1 MRPVLARLAVVALLL
16 ATASCGGDGPDFIWF
31 RAIHAVP
38 DAPVLRVSFRDYV
51 YREDLSFGAAAEKR
65 PESLLSGAG
74 SSARMTLEYLPPD
87 NQRGAELATL
97 DVPIEKGSTT
107 SIVLAGSF
115 DDAQPV
121 LVVTPHLPRP
131 LASLY
136 FQFVHATPG
145 QGPLD
150 VYVTAPDTELTAT
163 APFATVQPLG
173 HSDSIATGFGPT
185 RIRITPAGS
194 LDVLMDSGEIEFSE
208 RVGSAGPGA
217 EWMFAISPSVVPG
230 PSPVFLIAS
239 PGDASSTIFDADT
252 PATLRGFHAARDA
265 GPADLVALTDPT
277 SVLLTDLQF
286 RQRSA
291 LVAAPAGPVA
301 LEFRAAGQPDVRLAA
316 VGATL
321 LRSRQYAAFLVSSAE
336 VNAIGLSESDIRSVA
351 TAAKLRLAHVA
362 DGAGLVSIYLTKSA
376 DEALEP
382 SNALLLRQP
391 LGTVTRHAS
400 LAPGDYFLTIAKLP
414 VDSDAEDPGT
424 VISGPEPF
432 PLSGG
437 DVFTLAVFAPDIDGE
452 PEVVLQFDDAQ
463 P

>member
-16 ATASCGGDGPDFIWF
+16 GTASCGGDGPDFIWF

-38 DAPVLRVSFRDYV
+38 DAPVLRVSFQDYV
-51 YREDLSFGAAAEKR
+51 YRENLSFGAAAEKR

-87 NQRGAELATL
+87 DQRGAELARL

-115 DDAQPV
+115 DDIQPI
-121 LVVTPHLPRP
+121 LVITPHLPRP
-131 LASLY
+131 LSSLY
-136 FQFVHATPG
+136 FQFVHAAPA

-173 HSDSIATGFGPT
+173 HSDSIATGFGLT

-194 LDVLMDSGEIEFSE
+194 LEVLMDSGEIEFSE
-208 RVGSAGPGA
+208 RAGGAGPGT

-230 PSPVFLIAS
+230 PSPVFLTAS

-265 GPADLVALTDPT
+265 GPADLVALTEPT
-277 SVLLTDLQF
+277 SVLFTDLGF

-291 LVAAPAGPVA
+291 LVTAPAGPVA
-301 LEFRAAGQPDVRLAA
+301 LEFRAAGQADAPLAT
-316 VGATL
+316 VGTTL
-321 LRSRQYAAFLVSSAE
+321 LRSREYAAFLVAVAE
-336 VNAIGLSESDIRSVA
+336 VNAIALSESDVRSVA
-351 TAAKLRLAHVA
+351 TAAKLRIAHVA
-362 DGAGLVSIYLTKSA
+362 DGAGLISVYLTKSA
-376 DEALEP
+376 DEAREP
-382 SNALLLRQP
+382 ANALLLQQP
-391 LGTVTRHAS
+391 LGNVTRHVS
-400 LAPGDYFLTIAKLP
+400 LAPGDYFLTVAKRP
-414 VDSDAEDPGT
+414 VDSASDDAET

-437 DVFTLAVFAPDIDGE
+437 DVFTLAVFAPDTDGE
-452 PEVVLQFDDAQ
+452 LEVVLQFDDAQ